1 MENLEQILQNLLS
14 VCENGDSIEE
24 SVKLLAPQL
33 DLSEEEIKEILDSL
47 NLLEKYNEKA
57 IDLHNARKAGE
68 TRFDW
73 IEDQVKSLNAGADIH
88 SDEIIKKLE
97 SGIETGLN
105 SITPKK

>member
-14 VCENGDSIEE
+14 ASENGDSIEE
-24 SVKLLAPQL
+24 SVKLMATQL
-33 DLSEEEIKEILDSL
+33 DLSEEEVNEILDLL

-57 IDLHNARKAGE
+57 IDLHKARKAGE

-73 IEDQVKSLNAGADIH
+73 IEDQVKSLYTKSDIH
-88 SDEIIKKLE
+88 SDKIVEKLE

-105 SITPKK
+105 SIIPQQ